1 MPRQFLQYS
10 TKVFASLILDQLKII
25 FIIAINSQYFM
36 YYMKPNLDY
45 HCTVEV
51 GGSAFFTVRY

>member
-1 MPRQFLQYS
+1 MPRQFLRYS

-25 FIIAINSQYFM
+25 FIIAISQYLM
-36 YYMKPNLDY
+36 YYVKLDLDY